1 MIHII
6 KTVIIN
12 FHPLNSSPSEIE
24 IVKIKV
30 LKTKENEKERIVI
43 FLFFGDL
50 GVVKGEDSSLVIL
63 SPIRYPIPL
72 PSLLF

>member
-12 FHPLNSSPSEIE
+12 FLPLNSSPSEIE
-24 IVKIKV
+24 TVKIKV

-43 FLFFGDL
+43 FHFFGDL
-50 GVVKGEDSSLVIL
+50 GVVKGEDDSLVIF
-63 SPIRYPIPL
+63 SPVRYPIPL
-72 PSLLF
+72 PFLLY